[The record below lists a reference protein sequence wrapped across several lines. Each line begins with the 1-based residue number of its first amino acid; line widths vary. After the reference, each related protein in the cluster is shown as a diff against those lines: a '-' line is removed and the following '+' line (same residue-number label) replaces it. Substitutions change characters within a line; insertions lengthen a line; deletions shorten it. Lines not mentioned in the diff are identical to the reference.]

1 MEKPRTGFDEFPR
14 ILLSCLR
21 ARNSQLHLIDSI
33 SSCLDFSAY
42 VSSSSSLLQP
52 LFHHHHGGGGRKRMR
67 HFDGSEDFLYAN
79 KRPREEIQ
87 WHNTNFGDGFGEFLG
102 YFLDP
107 FWCWPVIGKSLKLVS
122 FLAVVQLIC
131 RQTRTEIR
139 WTTIWKWM
147 NLILLPVTDA
157 DRIALEA
164 VYTCPFPFETW

>member
-1 MEKPRTGFDEFPR
+1 MVQPCIWFKEEPSQISMGQTSQSLTCSIMEKPRTGFDEFPR

-107 FWCWPVIGKSLKLVS
+107 F
-122 FLAVVQLIC
+122 
-131 RQTRTEIR
+131 
-139 WTTIWKWM
+139 
-147 NLILLPVTDA
+147 
-157 DRIALEA
+157 
-164 VYTCPFPFETW
+164 